1 MTDTEYYDLI
11 RPYDDAMKLLLTRL
25 EILNHNIYKASAEN
39 PIHTMQYRIKSKQS
53 IEEKL
58 IRKGEEPTLENA
70 KDLLQDIAGIRIVCY
85 FVGDIKNLIDMLK
98 KQSDLIFIRERDY
111 ITNPKPNGYRSH
123 HIILGVNVFC
133 LDASEYYPVEIQLRT
148 ISMDFWAAMEHR
160 ICYKSKPFDELEMK
174 SAFRQNAEARR
185 PSAEAEAPAA
195 AGAAHAAETPD
206 GARRCDCDFVRLYG
220 SESFFEHLS
229 ACKQRLAA
237 GIAAPA
243 RVGSGRA
250 RAAPDRSGA
259 VAQRHAAGASRCEG
273 RAVAAGADD

>member
-133 LDASEYYPVEIQLRT
+133 LIVPYPGPQELGPDNVPHHLFKREPVFFI
-148 ISMDFWAAMEHR
+148 HR
-160 ICYKSKPFDELEMK
+160 
-174 SAFRQNAEARR
+174 
-185 PSAEAEAPAA
+185 
-195 AGAAHAAETPD
+195 
-206 GARRCDCDFVRLYG
+206 
-220 SESFFEHLS
+220 
-229 ACKQRLAA
+229 
-237 GIAAPA
+237 
-243 RVGSGRA
+243 
-250 RAAPDRSGA
+250 
-259 VAQRHAAGASRCEG
+259 
-273 RAVAAGADD
+273 